1 MKERGLLL
9 FVMGVL
15 LIASDKRFIF
25 KDDVIPSY
33 HHTVFDKDRIRQK
46 LLRLEKKIAF
56 GPISKRDEDEDHW
69 MMIKPKRDLKYSI
82 RVKILTLK
90 YSLKPMPNYRTHEE
104 WTAYIRKITMN
115 ILNKYYNMEESD
127 FFVSPEG
134 RVKMV
139 GEKKVVAADWV
150 YKKYGILKPRPT
162 FIRTRDEFG
171 VEMYVIECPPEW
183 VEDVII
189 APIDFSEIEV
199 ELKVPWYMKMAEPIL
214 DTVLAGSILALS
226 FFISHFISPE
236 AVLSVVSIGL
246 AKVSP
251 LSGNIRYDQLT
262 KILNVTDY
270 GIYGDGVVN
279 ETDELET
286 LFTDHASEVLFF
298 PRGTYDVGQWG
309 TRVLGTYDDVIGPAV
324 LASTT
329 IVGEGEGTEFVAL
342 ADALYMLYLN
352 GNNITI
358 QDVKFTGTG
367 AAGAGNLSSGAIYT
381 SNIDNLHLIR
391 VTSNDMIGGGG
402 SNSRGLSIV
411 GTQVG
416 SLIQDCR
423 MDGNQFGLIL
433 EDPNP
438 PDGVRIISCRSND
451 ATETNYYFEG
461 EALGTA
467 MLSCVADGTGVGCHT
482 VYVTT
487 QKGTTITGN
496 SFISDGNGI
505 EPYQAGAYTAY
516 GMTWGSN
523 VCQSG
528 AVGIYPQCSHSI
540 FISNVATFSATE
552 GFYSIDNFDY
562 NIVVSNTMSLN
573 TNEGLRLNGASD
585 NNDYMYNQIIDN
597 SGAQGLRITDGDN
610 NRFTGDKVYS
620 SATGSYHTTYGLWI
634 EGGSNTIL
642 QDIDLRSAGATIYQ
656 DDTTTTKWVG
666 IGNLTG
672 ALA

>member
-214 DTVLAGSILALS
+214 DTVLA
-226 FFISHFISPE
+226 
-236 AVLSVVSIGL
+236 
-246 AKVSP
+246 
-251 LSGNIRYDQLT
+251 
-262 KILNVTDY
+262 
-270 GIYGDGVVN
+270 
-279 ETDELET
+279 
-286 LFTDHASEVLFF
+286 
-298 PRGTYDVGQWG
+298 
-309 TRVLGTYDDVIGPAV
+309 
-324 LASTT
+324 
-329 IVGEGEGTEFVAL
+329 
-342 ADALYMLYLN
+342 
-352 GNNITI
+352 
-358 QDVKFTGTG
+358 
-367 AAGAGNLSSGAIYT
+367 
-381 SNIDNLHLIR
+381 
-391 VTSNDMIGGGG
+391 
-402 SNSRGLSIV
+402 
-411 GTQVG
+411 
-416 SLIQDCR
+416 
-423 MDGNQFGLIL
+423 
-433 EDPNP
+433 
-438 PDGVRIISCRSND
+438 
-451 ATETNYYFEG
+451 
-461 EALGTA
+461 
-467 MLSCVADGTGVGCHT
+467 
-482 VYVTT
+482 
-487 QKGTTITGN
+487 
-496 SFISDGNGI
+496 
-505 EPYQAGAYTAY
+505 
-516 GMTWGSN
+516 
-523 VCQSG
+523 
-528 AVGIYPQCSHSI
+528 
-540 FISNVATFSATE
+540 
-552 GFYSIDNFDY
+552 
-562 NIVVSNTMSLN
+562 
-573 TNEGLRLNGASD
+573 
-585 NNDYMYNQIIDN
+585 
-597 SGAQGLRITDGDN
+597 
-610 NRFTGDKVYS
+610 
-620 SATGSYHTTYGLWI
+620 
-634 EGGSNTIL
+634 
-642 QDIDLRSAGATIYQ
+642 
-656 DDTTTTKWVG
+656 
-666 IGNLTG
+666 
-672 ALA
+672 